1 MNMKEKKSQEEENA
15 FQKVREDKSDVQNPQ
30 EVPDKTVNKE
40 TRKINPDEN
49 TVERG

>member
-1 MNMKEKKSQEEENA
+1 MNKNFSTSKEEDNA
-15 FQKVREDKSDVQNPQ
+15 FKKVREDKSDVKNPQ

-49 TVERG
+49 TAERG